1 MKSNNYLNDLVS
13 NNIITIDK
21 IPHVFDNV
29 LFKEAIDSMNEYKLG
44 IVCVVDQKNLLK
56 GVFTD
61 GDIRRKIIK
70 IQKPF
75 SALFVDDVL
84 THTNLKPI
92 TIDENKKIKDA
103 LKIMNRNKIW
113 DLPVIS
119 KKGTLLGLIHMNN
132 ILKKII
138 DNSFG

>member
-1 MKSNNYLNDLVS
+1 MKSNNYLNSIVS
-13 NNIITIDK
+13 ENIITLNK
-21 IPHVFDNV
+21 IPHVLDNV
-29 LFKEAIDSMNEYKLG
+29 LFKEAIDSMNEHKLG
-44 IVCVVDQKNLLK
+44 IVCVVDKKNILK

-84 THTNLKPI
+84 THTNLNPL
-92 TIDENKKIKDA
+92 TINDNKTIIDA
-103 LKIMNRNKIW
+103 LKIMNKNRVW

-119 KKGTLLGLIHMNN
+119 KKGVLLGLLHMNN

-138 DNSFG
+138 DIHFD

>member
-1 MKSNNYLNDLVS
+1 MIVSKYL
-13 NNIITIDK
+13 NNIISDHIMPINK
-21 IPHVFDNV
+21 IPHVLDSV
-29 LFKEAIDSMNEYKLG
+29 LFKEAIDSMNEHKLG
-44 IVCVVDQKNLLK
+44 IVCVIDKKNILK

-84 THTNLKPI
+84 THTNIKPL
-92 TIDENKKIKDA
+92 TIYENKKIIDG
-103 LKIMNRNKIW
+103 LKIMNKNKIW

-119 KKGTLLGLIHMNN
+119 KKNSLLGLLHMNN
-132 ILKKII
+132 VLKKII
-138 DNSFG
+138 DSSFE